1 MILSYTL
8 FFRAFVSLLSDS
20 DSDDNNDVLVQKVIE
35 ESSIQRYYLHLCMK
49 KIFICQ
55 NISLLYMILNVETFT
70 VNLSHNFFSLHVGR
84 LHSHCH

>member
-20 DSDDNNDVLVQKVIE
+20 DSDDNNDILVQKVIE

-49 KIFICQ
+49 KKIHMS
-55 NISLLYMILNVETFT
+55 NIS
-70 VNLSHNFFSLHVGR
+70 SALHVTLVCCLCLKFSGHHKGQTKR
-84 LHSHCH
+84 SLRKL

>member
-55 NISLLYMILNVETFT
+55 NIIICFTCHFGRIVNVETFT
-70 VNLSHNFFSLHVGR
+70 VNLIILKS
-84 LHSHCH
+84 

>member
-55 NISLLYMILNVETFT
+55 NISSALCHFGRIVNVETFT
-70 VNLSHNFFSLHVGR
+70 VNLIILKS
-84 LHSHCH
+84 

>member
-8 FFRAFVSLLSDS
+8 FFRAFVSLLSDT

-49 KIFICQ
+49 KLFICQ
-55 NISLLYMILNVETFT
+55 NIS
-70 VNLSHNFFSLHVGR
+70 SALHVTLVG
-84 LHSHCH
+84 L